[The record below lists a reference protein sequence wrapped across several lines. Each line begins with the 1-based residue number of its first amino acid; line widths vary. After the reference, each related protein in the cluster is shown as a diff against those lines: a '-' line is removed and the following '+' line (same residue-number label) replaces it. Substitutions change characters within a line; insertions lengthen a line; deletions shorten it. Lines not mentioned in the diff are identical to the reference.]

1 MSLIT
6 VNILTQNIT
15 NTGLV

>member
-6 VNILTQNIT
+6 VNWWLSSK
-15 NTGLV
+15 L